1 MSDAFVPMAEMVA
14 ERISDMI
21 FLEKIYEPN
30 QKLPNEY
37 DLSAQLQ
44 VSRTSLREAIKIL
57 AANGVLT
64 VKRGSGTFV
73 AAVPNGKKEPFGF
86 AYIENKKKLIENWF
100 EFRLIYEPPC
110 ARLAAQHAT
119 EKEIHEIM
127 ASANRIVAFIADDA
141 PYLGEDQLFH
151 TLITQAT
158 HNEILLRSLP
168 SIENAVRDTF
178 SWTSMLGFVEK
189 CAKNASNY
197 HPNIAHFIAER
208 DGYGAEMAMRYHI
221 LKGVED
227 LEMENLLRPV

>member
-1 MSDAFVPMAEMVA
+1 MQDAFVPMAQMVA
-14 ERISDMI
+14 DRISDMI
-21 FLEKIYEPN
+21 FLEKTYEPN

-37 DLSAQLQ
+37 ELSAQLN

-64 VKRGSGTFV
+64 VRRGSGTFV
-73 AAVPNGKKEPFGF
+73 SAVPHGKKEPFGF
-86 AYIENKKKLIENWF
+86 AYIKNKKKLIEHWF

-110 ARLAAQHAT
+110 ARLAAQNAT
-119 EKEIHEIM
+119 MEEIEGIVD
-127 ASANRIVAFIADDA
+127 SANRIVSFIANDE
-141 PYLGEDQLFH
+141 PYLEEDQLFH

-168 SIENAVRDTF
+168 SIESAVRDTF

-189 CAKNASNY
+189 CAKNASDY
-197 HPNIAHFIAER
+197 HPNISYFIAEG

-227 LEMENLLRPV
+227 LKMENLLRPL